1 MKSQYFKQIHKIR
14 LNCNAGKIVR
24 CLQRNY
30 KKETA
35 MWNSIDNTH
44 PTGAILIL
52 QKWNECYKLYPYYKS
67 DENDI

>member
-1 MKSQYFKQIHKIR
+1 
-14 LNCNAGKIVR
+14 
-24 CLQRNY
+24 
-30 KKETA
+30 

-67 DENDI
+67 DENDILKNNSKQSMYVFV